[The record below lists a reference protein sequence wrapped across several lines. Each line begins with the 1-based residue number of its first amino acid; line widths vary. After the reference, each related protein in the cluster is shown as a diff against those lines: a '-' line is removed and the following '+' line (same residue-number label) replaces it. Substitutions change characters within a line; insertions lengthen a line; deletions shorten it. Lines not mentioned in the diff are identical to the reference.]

1 MSKPIRLAILGS
13 GNGTNAQQIS
23 EYFAGRDD
31 VQVVSIIYNVK
42 QEDIYGKS
50 RKSEIVLARQLSI
63 YLAQVHTQLSASKI
77 GLLIGNKNHAT
88 VLHSIKTI
96 KKRLKIDKNLKEQVD
111 ELTSILKGT
120 R

>member
-42 QEDIYGKS
+42 DAYIAQRFFPGLCA
-50 RKSEIVLARQLSI
+50 RLARR
-63 YLAQVHTQLSASKI
+63 
-77 GLLIGNKNHAT
+77 
-88 VLHSIKTI
+88 IKPM
-96 KKRLKIDKNLKEQVD
+96 
-111 ELTSILKGT
+111 
-120 R
+120 